1 MSRKTLPVKTEDIMS
16 NFVFVIDE
24 CKKPL
29 PPIHP
34 GLARRL
40 LKQQKAAVFRS
51 QPFTIILKDSS
62 PLEVGNYN
70 LKLDPGSKVTGV
82 AIVNDDKVIW
92 AAEIAHRGEQIK
104 SALDTRRQ
112 VRRSRR
118 NRKTRYR
125 KARFLNRKR
134 RKVWLP
140 PSILSRIENIVTWVK
155 RIIRYVPITGIS
167 QELVKFDAQ
176 ALQNPE
182 ISGKEYQ
189 QGELFGYEV
198 REYLLQK
205 WKHQCAY
212 CGESD
217 TRLEV
222 EHIHA
227 LSKGGSNRVS
237 NLAIACHD
245 CNQKK
250 SNQDIV
256 VFLKNKKTVLNRIL
270 AQAKSSLKDA
280 AAVNSTRYE
289 LLNRLKSFNLP
300 VETGTGGRTKFNR
313 RRLDLPK
320 KHWIDAAAVG
330 EVDKLVLLTKQPLL
344 IRATGWGSRQMCIT
358 NKFGFPIRH
367 KTRSKVHFGYQTGD
381 VVKAALP
388 KGKFTGTHVGRISV
402 RKIGKFDLRR
412 GDGLKV
418 SPVNHKYCKAIHRN
432 DGYSYNF

>member
-1 MSRKTLPVKTEDIMS
+1 MS
-16 NFVFVIDE
+16 NFVFVLNANKE
-24 CKKPL
+24 PL
-29 PPIHP
+29 APVHP
-34 GLARRL
+34 GLARKL
-40 LKQQKAAVFRS
+40 LKQHKAAVFKRY
-51 QPFTIILKDSS
+51 PFTIILKDSIS
-62 PLEVGNYN
+62 TEVGNYS

-104 SALDTRRQ
+104 TAIFTRSQ

-118 NRKTRYR
+118 NRKTPYR

-134 RKVWLP
+134 RKGWLP
-140 PSILSRIENIVTWVK
+140 PSILSRVENIVTWVK

-205 WKHQCAY
+205 WEHQCAY
-212 CGESD
+212 CGESE
-217 TRLEV
+217 TRLDV
-222 EHIHA
+222 EHIHP

-250 SNQDIV
+250 SNQDIR

-280 AAVNSTRYE
+280 AALNSTRYE
-289 LLNRLKSFNLP
+289 LFIRLKSFNLP

-320 KHWIDAAAVG
+320 KYWIDAAAVG
-330 EVDKLVLLTKQPLL
+330 EVDKLVLPAIQPLL

-358 NKFGFPIRH
+358 NKFGFPIGH
-367 KTRSKVHFGYQTGD
+367 KSRSKVHFGYQTGD

-402 RKIGKFDLRR
+402 RKTGKFDLRR

-418 SPVNHKYCKAIHRN
+418 SPVNHKYSSAIHRN
-432 DGYSYNF
+432 DGYSYSF